1 MKKTALILSLAVMLS
16 AVSCSDVSDG
26 TSGISDSSS
35 LSASTTESGV
45 KTSITI
51 AIAESPD
58 SWLGWQRVWKKAEK
72 MNSGSGPYSVEIKH
86 YEFDEDD
93 NTGDSSVSRLSM
105 DILAGKAPD
114 IISAS
119 PFQLDKFRKN
129 GYLADI
135 GALMDSGTGL
145 NREDFLDNVIDSVEQ
160 DGKISVIYPAFTIYT
175 AAAKTSLVGDT
186 GNWTMHQAMDACNDF
201 GGDFLADMYTKY
213 DMRHYFFHGIM
224 IDCIDFRGHT
234 CDFSTELPE
243 VIDFLDSVPV
253 MEKRFGDSTAVIG
266 QIHDNTAL
274 VKEMWIPG
282 ISYYYADEILRNFA
296 DEPFTFVGYPTNSGS
311 GTYASVP
318 SAFGIMANSKH
329 KDEAWV
335 VLSELFFGTTFQT
348 EISDNAYGIPVRKN
362 VVENLL
368 SLDAD
373 AGQPSESEEETSPKK
388 PMPTSIRAPVELPDG
403 TQMRLSD
410 AQIKQL
416 SDFITSLEI
425 DPFVSPNMEWMI
437 KEESDYVFEGE
448 RSAEQ
453 CADILQNRIGLYLS
467 ETQ

>member
-16 AVSCSDVSDG
+16 AVSCSDVTPGKSN
-26 TSGISDSSS
+26 TPDSSS
-35 LSASTTESGV
+35 GAAATTESGE
-45 KTSITI
+45 KTNIII
-51 AIAESPD
+51 AVADSPD
-58 SWLGWQRVWKKAEK
+58 SWVGWQRVWEKAEK
-72 MNSGSGPYSVEIKH
+72 MNSGSGPYSVDIKH

-93 NTGDSSVSRLSM
+93 NTGDSAVSRLSM
-105 DILAGKAPD
+105 DILSGKVPD
-114 IISAS
+114 VISAS

-135 GALMDSGTGL
+135 GELMDNGAGL
-145 NREDFLDNVIDSVEQ
+145 KREDFLENVIDSVEQ
-160 DGKISVIYPAFTIYT
+160 DGEINVIYPAFTIYT
-175 AAAKTSLVGDT
+175 AAAKTKLVGDS
-186 GNWTMHQAMDACNDF
+186 GNWTMQQAIDSFNDF
-201 GGDFLADMYTKY
+201 NGDFLADMYTKY

-224 IDCIDFRGHT
+224 MDCIDFSGHT
-234 CDFSTELPE
+234 CDFSSELPE

-266 QIHDNTAL
+266 QIHDDTAL

-282 ISYYYADEILRNFA
+282 ISSHYASDVLCNFA
-296 DEPFTFVGYPTNSGS
+296 DEPFTFVGYPTNSGK

-318 SAFGIMANSKH
+318 SAFGIMSNSKH
-329 KDEAWV
+329 KAEAWD
-335 VLSELFFGTTFQT
+335 VLSQLFFGTTFQT
-348 EISDNAYGIPVRKN
+348 EISNNAYGIPVRKS
-362 VVENLL
+362 VVEDLL
-368 SLDAD
+368 NG
-373 AGQPSESEEETSPKK
+373 AGYSEQTAPSEEETSPKK
-388 PMPTSIRAPVELPDG
+388 PMSISIKAPVELPDG
-403 TQMRLSD
+403 SQMTVSD

-416 SDFITSLEI
+416 SDLVTSFEI